1 MSKYGIIYKITNKI
15 NGKVYIG
22 QTIKERGF
30 KGRYECS
37 GEGIERVYNYHKS
50 REEHNRSYNKH
61 LLRSIENHGFEAFEV
76 IEEFDVAYS
85 KEELDKLEIK
95 YIKEF
100 NCLNPN
106 GYNNDEGGN
115 KGKFCKESKRLLSE
129 KKSGENNPFYGKKH
143 SEETRKK
150 MSEAHKGKC
159 VGKNHPM
166 YGKHHTEET
175 RQKMSEAKKGKNHPM
190 CGKHFSEE
198 HKQKISEAHKGKYI
212 GENHP
217 RAKAVYCY
225 EKNEIRLCGK
235 DWANELKIHDKHISS
250 CCKGRYKS
258 TGGYHFRYAT
268 EEEIEEYKQK
278 NKKTIDK

>member
-1 MSKYGIIYKITNKI
+1 MSKYGIIYKIINKI

-22 QTIKERGF
+22 QTTKERGF

-159 VGKNHPM
+159 VGENHPM
-166 YGKHHTEET
+166 YGKHQSEETKEKNRQAHLKENLSEET
-175 RQKMSEAKKGKNHPM
+175 RIKMSTKAKQRTGLKNHRSKP
-190 CGKHFSEE
+190 
-198 HKQKISEAHKGKYI
+198 
-212 GENHP
+212 
-217 RAKAVYCY
+217 V
-225 EKNEIRLCGK
+225 LCE
-235 DWANELKIHDKHISS
+235 ELKEVRPSGKEWAKELKLVQSS
-250 CCKGRYKS
+250 VSQCCNGKRNH
-258 TGGYHFRYAT
+258 TGGYHFRFAT
-268 EEEIEEYKQK
+268 KEEIEKYKK
-278 NKKTIDK
+278 ERGEK

>member
-1 MSKYGIIYKITNKI
+1 MKAGEKMSKYGIIYKITNKI

-22 QTIKERGF
+22 QTAKERGF

-61 LLRSIENHGFEAFEV
+61 LLRSIEKHGFEAFEV

-115 KGKFCKESKRLLSE
+115 EGKFCEESRRLLSE

-159 VGKNHPM
+159 VGENHPM
-166 YGKHHTEET
+166 YGKHQSEETKEKNRQAHLKENLSEET
-175 RQKMSEAKKGKNHPM
+175 RIKMSTKAKQRTGLKNHRSKPVW
-190 CGKHFSEE
+190 CE
-198 HKQKISEAHKGKYI
+198 
-212 GENHP
+212 
-217 RAKAVYCY
+217 
-225 EKNEIRLCGK
+225 
-235 DWANELKIHDKHISS
+235 ELKEVRPSGKEWAKELKLVQSS
-250 CCKGRYKS
+250 VSQCCNGKRNH
-258 TGGYHFRYAT
+258 TGGYHFKFAT
-268 EEEIEEYKQK
+268 KEEIEKYKK
-278 NKKTIDK
+278 ERGEK